1 MLRKILIKNCCDR
14 ICSMS
19 LIYYVTPSERSV
31 KDVLKSSKI
40 IKKNL
45 AHRTVN

>member
-19 LIYYVTPSERSV
+19 LIYYFTLSERSEN
-31 KDVLKSSKI
+31 DFLIEKI
-40 IKKNL
+40 YKE
-45 AHRTVN
+45 AF